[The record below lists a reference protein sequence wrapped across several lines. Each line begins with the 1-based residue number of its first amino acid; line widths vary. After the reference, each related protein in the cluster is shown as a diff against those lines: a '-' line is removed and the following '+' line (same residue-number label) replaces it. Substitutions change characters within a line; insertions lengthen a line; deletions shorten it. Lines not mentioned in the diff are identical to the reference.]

1 MEIFRY
7 NKRKMH
13 VRKKMVSMQEPHAQ
27 NKNSEA
33 QYKKMME
40 TPIAKLVTWMAVP
53 TVISSMITVI
63 YNTAD
68 TYFVSQINKSASAAV
83 GAVYAIMAI
92 VQAFGFGL
100 GMGAGSLISRKLGQK
115 DNVSADRYASSACV
129 ASVSVGVLIMTFGL
143 LFLEPILK
151 LLGCTD
157 TMMPYA
163 IPYAKYILLA
173 APLNCATFVLNNTLR
188 SEGFSKLAM
197 FGIGTGG
204 LLNVALDPLLI
215 FGLDMG
221 TGGAAL
227 ATMISQTVSFLIL
240 ASMFVFGRSIVHI
253 SPRNISRKFEDYKLI
268 VTTGLPTICRQGLGS
283 VAAAVLNIQAVGYGG
298 DAAGAAIT
306 IANKIYT
313 LARNMCIG
321 IGQGFQPV
329 AGYNY
334 GAGNKK
340 RAWQAFVFAVKLG
353 TGLCLAFTLVT
364 VLFAEQIMWWFCDDA
379 QVAQLGI
386 QTLYLA
392 SAVMPFLAFSTYV
405 NQLYQ
410 CLGFKAKATFLASC
424 RQGVFFLP
432 AVLLLPLALDCLGV
446 QAAQPVADLCTF
458 LTCLPFAIHFYYTH
472 ISDKKR

>member
-1 MEIFRY
+1 
-7 NKRKMH
+7 MH
-13 VRKKMVSMQEPHAQ
+13 TSRTQSP
-27 NKNSEA
+27 NSEA
-33 QYKKMME
+33 QYKRMME
-40 TPIAKLVTWMAVP
+40 TPIPKLVMSLAVP
-53 TVISSMITVI
+53 TVVSSLITVI

-92 VQAFGFGL
+92 VQAFGYGL
-100 GMGAGSLISRKLGQK
+100 GVGAGSLISRKLGK
-115 DNVSADRYASSACV
+115 KENEAADRYASSAFL
-129 ASVSVGVLIMTFGL
+129 ASVMVGAIIMVAGL
-143 LFLEPILK
+143 TWLQPILRM
-151 LLGCTD
+151 LGCTD

-163 IPYAKYILLA
+163 IPYARFILLA

-197 FGIGTGG
+197 LGIGTGG

-227 ATMISQTVSFLIL
+227 ATMLSQIVSFLIL
-240 ASMFVFGRSIVHI
+240 AAMFVFGKSIVHI
-253 SPRNISRKFEDYKLI
+253 NPRCISRKFADYKLI
-268 VTTGLPTICRQGLGS
+268 AATGFPTICRQGLGS
-283 VAAAVLNIQAVGYGG
+283 IAAAVLNIQAVGYGG

-306 IANKIYT
+306 IANKVYT

-340 RAWQAFVFAVKLG
+340 RAWQSFTFAVKFG
-353 TGLCLAFTLVT
+353 SILCLAFTAVT
-364 VLFAEQIMWWFCDDA
+364 VLFAEPIMWWFCDDA
-379 QVAQLGI
+379 QVAKLGI

-392 SAVMPFLAFSTYV
+392 GAVMPFLAFSTYV

-410 CLGFKAKATFLASC
+410 CLGFKAQATFLASC

-432 AVLLLPLALDCLGV
+432 AVLLLPLVLDCFGV

-458 LTCLPFAIHFYYTH
+458 LISVPFAVRFYKKH
-472 ISDKKR
+472 IREMLL